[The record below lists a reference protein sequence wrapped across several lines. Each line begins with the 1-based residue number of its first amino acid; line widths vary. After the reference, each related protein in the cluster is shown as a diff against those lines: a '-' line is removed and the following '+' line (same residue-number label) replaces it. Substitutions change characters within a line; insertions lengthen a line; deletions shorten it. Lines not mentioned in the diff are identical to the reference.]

1 MRNRAKRPELEDA
14 TPLAGWMYADLLLA
28 LMVIFLATISFVPNF
43 SSSNNA
49 VKTQIKQI
57 SSGYNYNRGLSLVYD
72 NFDSTLI
79 SQDIASF
86 KIKEG
91 LPEDAEI
98 IYAQILGGFD
108 LKTER
113 PDAGKLRALEF
124 SLKLS
129 RDNPKLFA
137 NAATNLGSNLVLAKD
152 EIALRLTFVAKIKQ

>member
-1 MRNRAKRPELEDA
+1 MRSRAKFSELEDA
-14 TPLAGWMYADLLLA
+14 TPMAGWMYADLLLA

-43 SSSNNA
+43 SSSNNS

-72 NFDSTLI
+72 NFNPTLI

-108 LKTER
+108 IKPER
-113 PDAGKLRALEF
+113 PDAGKL
-124 SLKLS
+124 
-129 RDNPKLFA
+129 
-137 NAATNLGSNLVLAKD
+137 
-152 EIALRLTFVAKIKQ
+152 